1 MRWKPLLVSIF
12 RLPPSSVSRPPS
24 SFTSLSMSTVS
35 TSVKENVLLKE
46 WATPYGIPPYKNIQ
60 PSDFEPALEI
70 ALADH
75 IEEVTEF
82 ARKNDVTVTFENI
95 IFKLDAAGGLLSRIR
110 KVFYNLCASCSSE
123 ELQQVQLKMSPIL
136 AAHSNKIYT
145 MPGLFEKI
153 DKSSFSKVVVWIYF
167 PFLVSLFNKLSHL

>member
-46 WATPYGIPPYKNIQ
+46 WTTPYGIPPYKYIQ

-75 IEEVTEF
+75 IEEVTETHD
-82 ARKNDVTVTFENI
+82 KI
-95 IFKLDAAGGLLSRIR
+95 IVSYSANWWLIIKITRFQSICGCPRY
-110 KVFYNLCASCSSE
+110 F
-123 ELQQVQLKMSPIL
+123 LQR
-136 AAHSNKIYT
+136 
-145 MPGLFEKI
+145 F
-153 DKSSFSKVVVWIYF
+153 
-167 PFLVSLFNKLSHL
+167 